1 MKSSLSK
8 LLFTLFIFCMI
19 NLILLTNICTANS
32 QLSGIVI
39 DKEGKPVEGFT
50 LSLYITDELKPQ
62 RGMPIEHQ
70 EIQQLLRADS
80 DKLGHFKFPDFDPKR
95 IMILKFNEGMH
106 TSAFELSGIKIEGIT
121 LFGNIHRFRYNGFR
135 FAIPKNTNINSLE
148 ITVKRKIVLRGQVVS
163 SDEEPLRNTSVR
175 IEVREGGNRRS
186 SGSTN
191 LDGEGN
197 FVQYLNRPGIYT
209 VKINYQGL
217 SVESKPIKVE
227 DGQQIDNLVLKLTRN
242 PDEIDLQQQKR
253 AEIVR
258 NQQGGPPPNMR
269 AFMNLMEK
277 GVWVINPENRHAYK
291 KVKCTSIQ
299 EAKTMATE
307 ENAHVLTIK
316 DESEQH
322 WVLEVFGDT
331 NYWIGLVAGEKT
343 WSNGEPLTYSN
354 WISEPEQNDKESDI
368 KYHTILIGKS
378 RQWDVGIPD
387 SPITKITE
395 YTILEKEIYNPEDL
409 ITEIEDE
416 NHIRR

>member
-8 LLFTLFIFCMI
+8 PLFTLFIFCMI
-19 NLILLTNICTANS
+19 NLIFLTNICTANS
-32 QLSGIVI
+32 ELSGIVI
-39 DKEGKPVEGFT
+39 DKEGKPIEGFT

-121 LFGNIHRFRYNGFR
+121 LFGNIHQLGYNGFR

-148 ITVKRKIVLRGQVVS
+148 ITVKRRIALRGQVVS
-163 SDEEPLRNTSVR
+163 SDDEPLSNTSVR
-175 IEVREGGNRRS
+175 IEIMQGGNRRS
-186 SGSTN
+186 RRDTN
-191 LDGEGN
+191 LDHEGN
-197 FVQYLNRPGIYT
+197 FVEYLNRSGNYT
-209 VKINYQGL
+209 VKIQYQGL

-227 DGQQIDNLVLKLTRN
+227 EGQQIENLVLKLTRN
-242 PDEIDLQQQKR
+242 TNENELQQQKR

-269 AFMNLMEK
+269 AFMNLMEH
-277 GVWVINPENRHAYK
+277 GVWAINPENRHAYK
-291 KVKCTSIQ
+291 KVKCKSLQ
-299 EAKTMATE
+299 EAKAIATE
-307 ENAHVLTIK
+307 ENAHLLTIN
-316 DESEQH
+316 DEGEQH

-343 WSNGEPLTYSN
+343 WNTGEALTYSN
-354 WISEPEQNDKESDI
+354 WISEPKLDEKDTES

-378 RQWDVGIPD
+378 RQWDIGIPD

-409 ITEIEDE
+409 VTEIEDE

>member
-19 NLILLTNICTANS
+19 NLIFLTNICTANS

-39 DKEGKPVEGFT
+39 DKEGKPVEGFN
-50 LSLYITDELKPQ
+50 LSLYITDKLNPR

-121 LFGNIHRFRYNGFR
+121 LFGNIHQLGYNGFR

-148 ITVKRKIVLRGQVVS
+148 ITVKRRIALRGQVVS
-163 SDEEPLRNTSVR
+163 SDDEPLSNTSVR
-175 IEVREGGNRRS
+175 IEIMQGGNRRS
-186 SGSTN
+186 RRDTN
-191 LDGEGN
+191 LDHEGN
-197 FVQYLNRPGIYT
+197 FVEYLNRSGNYT
-209 VKINYQGL
+209 VKIQYQGL

-227 DGQQIDNLVLKLTRN
+227 EGQQIDNLVLKLTRN
-242 PDEIDLQQQKR
+242 PDEIDLQQQKK
-253 AEIVR
+253 AELVR
-258 NQQGGPPPNMR
+258 NQQGGPPRNMR
-269 AFMNLMEK
+269 AFMNLMEH
-277 GVWVINPENRHAYK
+277 GVWAINPENRHAYK
-291 KVKCTSIQ
+291 KVKCKSLQ
-299 EAKTMATE
+299 EAKAIATE
-307 ENAHVLTIK
+307 ENAHLLTIN
-316 DESEQH
+316 DEGEQH

-343 WSNGEPLTYSN
+343 WNTGEALTYSN
-354 WISEPEQNDKESDI
+354 WISEPKLDEKDTES

-378 RQWDVGIPD
+378 RQWDIGIPD

>member
-1 MKSSLSK
+1 
-8 LLFTLFIFCMI
+8 MI
-19 NLILLTNICTANS
+19 NLIFLTNICTANS

-39 DKEGKPVEGFT
+39 DKEGKLVEGFT

-70 EIQQLLRADS
+70 EIQQLLRTDS

-121 LFGNIHRFRYNGFR
+121 LFGNIHRLRYNGFR

-197 FVQYLNRPGIYT
+197 FVQYLNRPGNYT
-209 VKINYQGL
+209 VIIQYQGL

-227 DGQQIDNLVLKLTRN
+227 EGQQIDNLVLKLTRN

-269 AFMNLMEK
+269 AFMNLMEQ
-277 GVWVINPENRHAYK
+277 GVWAINPENRHAYK
-291 KVKCTSIQ
+291 KVKCTSFQ
-299 EAKTMATE
+299 EAKAMATTE
-307 ENAHVLTIK
+307 ENAQVLTIK
-316 DESEQH
+316 DEAEQH

-378 RQWDVGIPD
+378 RQWDIGIPD

-409 ITEIEDE
+409 VTEIDDE
-416 NHIRR
+416 NQIRR